1 MNIEGDF
8 MDETA
13 KLMRAKMYIDKL
25 ANGINPIDDTL
36 ASDTDV
42 INNVRVS
49 RCLFYVSEVLESV
62 IDNKINNGGKKTKK
76 MPFCLPA
83 EKRNQFP
90 ISDIPLT
97 VSEITNCLN
106 SLADLEL
113 CKKLNVAHIT
123 SWLVEA
129 GMLEIAVR
137 FDGKNVKLPSAIGS
151 EIGIFT
157 EERTGQHG
165 AYSVVL
171 YDKNAQQFIIDN
183 LDAIIEHNQ
192 KQTSKS

>member
-1 MNIEGDF
+1 
-8 MDETA
+8 MDERA

-62 IDNKINNGGKKTKK
+62 INNGKTSDKKIKKT
-76 MPFCLPA
+76 PFCLSV

-90 ISDIPLT
+90 ISDVPLT

-113 CKKLNVAHIT
+113 CKKMNVAHIT
-123 SWLVEA
+123 SWLVDA
-129 GMLEIAVR
+129 GMLEIAMR
-137 FDGKNVKLPSAIGS
+137 FDGKNVKLPSPAGS

-183 LDAIIEHNQ
+183 LDAIIEYNKKIQ
-192 KQTSKS
+192 ADKKG

>member
-1 MNIEGDF
+1 

-25 ANGINPIDDTL
+25 ANGINPIDDTP
-36 ASDTDV
+36 ASETDV

-49 RCLFYVSEVLESV
+49 RCLFYVSEVLENV
-62 IDNKINNGGKKTKK
+62 INNKANGCEKKKK
-76 MPFCLPA
+76 LPFDLSV

-90 ISDIPLT
+90 ISNKPLT

-123 SWLVEA
+123 SWLVDA
-129 GMLEIAVR
+129 GMLDIVR
-137 FDGKNVKLPSAIGS
+137 RPDGKNVKLPTAMGS
-151 EIGIFT
+151 EIGILT
-157 EERTGQHG
+157 EERTGPYG
-165 AYSVVL
+165 IYSVVL

-183 LDAIIEHNQ
+183 LDAIIEHNK
-192 KQTSKS
+192 KQTPKS

>member
-1 MNIEGDF
+1 
-8 MDETA
+8 MDEKA

-62 IDNKINNGGKKTKK
+62 IDNKINRGGKKIKK
-76 MPFCLPA
+76 TPFSLA
-83 EKRNQFP
+83 VEKRNQFP

-106 SLADLEL
+106 SLADLEY

-129 GMLEIAVR
+129 GVLEIITR
-137 FDGKNVKLPSAIGS
+137 YDGKNVKRPTATGG
-151 EIGIFT
+151 EIGVFT
-157 EERTGQHG
+157 EERTGQNG
-165 AYSVVL
+165 IYSVVL

-183 LDAIIEHNQ
+183 LDAIIEHN
-192 KQTSKS
+192 KK